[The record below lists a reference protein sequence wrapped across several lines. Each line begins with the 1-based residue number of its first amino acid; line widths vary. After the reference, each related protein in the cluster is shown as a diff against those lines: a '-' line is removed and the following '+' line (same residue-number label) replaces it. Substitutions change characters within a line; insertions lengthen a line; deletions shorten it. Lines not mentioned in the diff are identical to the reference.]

1 MAASEIRRWAMEG
14 ACEWAALQCTR
25 DARAVALV
33 ACSSE
38 ARLPGMHATRAM
50 AAGARLLG
58 KGRKRAA
65 EDAEG
70 AGERQARAYRGDA
83 AAVGVSTTVA
93 AAAEMGESRK
103 RGRREDI
110 DVNSYDETKRREK
123 RRRVVPYMDK
133 AGNAPRGGRKR
144 DMICMGIAAQL
155 RVEQAT
161 QKKRRG

>member
-1 MAASEIRRWAMEG
+1 MKHEG
-14 ACEWAALQCTR
+14 AREWAALQCTR

-38 ARLPGMHATRAM
+38 ARLPGMHATRAI

-58 KGRKRAA
+58 KGRKRTA
-65 EDAEG
+65 EDAG
-70 AGERQARAYRGDA
+70 DARKRQAHAYRGDA
-83 AAVGVSTTVA
+83 AAAVEVRTTVA
-93 AAAEMGESRK
+93 AAETNESRK

-123 RRRVVPYMDK
+123 RRKVVPYMDK
-133 AGNAPRGGRKR
+133 TGSAPRGGRKR
-144 DMICMGIAAQL
+144 DMICMGITAQL
-155 RVEQAT
+155 RVEQDT